1 MAKDAR
7 IRFERE
13 ILGKLDDLNYRYSED
28 LHRLKIEEL
37 RVEKIMKSIRD
48 REIEI
53 YKTKARLDR

>member
-13 ILGKLDDLNYRYSED
+13 ILEKIDDLNYRYSED

-37 RVEKIMKSIRD
+37 RIEKIMKSIRD